1 MLSPVTAADGWLGS
15 TDNVYYKFSSLNLSA
30 TGENNPGLINNLG
43 TGTPLGRLEVRVRAL
58 VFWHVWTMTP
68 LEHRDSLFLI
78 RSVIVDPVTNLDAS
92 HGSPLRNYSRPCCRH
107 LTLICVVLGHCQG
120 WPVGFHQLAVLY
132 NLSRG
137 DTGFLFNRPYPPPMS
152 ATTPSSPHLPSIESS
167 HPGSSFS
174 PIRSESKTPEH
185 KPNATHSV
193 PHPTLIA
200 LGSSIL

>member
-78 RSVIVDPVTNLDAS
+78 RSVI
-92 HGSPLRNYSRPCCRH
+92 
-107 LTLICVVLGHCQG
+107 I
-120 WPVGFHQLAVLY
+120 
-132 NLSRG
+132 
-137 DTGFLFNRPYPPPMS
+137 
-152 ATTPSSPHLPSIESS
+152 
-167 HPGSSFS
+167 
-174 PIRSESKTPEH
+174 
-185 KPNATHSV
+185 
-193 PHPTLIA
+193 
-200 LGSSIL
+200 SSIPSQTWTRPTVHHSETTHARVAAI